1 MKKII
6 LTLVLGLSLF
16 AGSTYETLVF
26 VSDDLKSLT
35 RYKSM
40 RYDSGG
46 IKQFLLG
53 ENFDK
58 NSITYIKPNRYEWT
72 KYKHNGMN
80 QDTLYF
86 PNTTNYAYLQ
96 NEMVNISKT
105 KEGEYFLQVDG
116 GACIGKGCINDEN
129 IISIILPKRFKIIT
143 AESFENTIGEL
154 KYNKNPDFKLIE
166 NTLTSYSKNVKG
178 ASTKI
183 WFIDN
188 SENASIYKNVSDSL
202 EKYSQISVVKTD
214 TQTKIT
220 MPMDNVF
227 SSGNAVMKKQGKEW
241 LSVLFNAIKD
251 KKYLEIR
258 VEGHSD
264 NIPIHNNKYASNW
277 ELSAARASDAVK
289 FLIKEGVI
297 NNKLA
302 AVGYSSTRPLVKN
315 SSSKNR
321 AKNRRIEITIV
332 GEKAN

>member
-1 MKKII
+1 MNKII
-6 LTLVLGLSLF
+6 FSMFLAEHLF
-16 AGSTYETLVF
+16 AGPTYETLVF
-26 VSDDLKSLT
+26 VSDDLKST
-35 RYKSM
+35 TTYKSV
-40 RYDSGG
+40 RYESAG
-46 IKQFLLG
+46 IKQFLFG

-58 NSITYIKPNRYEWT
+58 STITYIKPNRYEWK
-72 KYKHNGMN
+72 KYNNNGVN
-80 QDTLYF
+80 EDDLYF
-86 PNTTNYAYLQ
+86 PNTTNHAYLQ
-96 NEMVNISKT
+96 NEVVKISKT
-105 KEGEYFLQVDG
+105 KEGEYFFQVDG
-116 GACIGKGCINDEN
+116 GACIGQGCITNEN
-129 IISIILPKRFKIIT
+129 IISIILPKRFKLMT
-143 AESFENTIGEL
+143 AESFENISG
-154 KYNKNPDFKLIE
+154 KYNYNKDANFKLIE
-166 NTLTSYSKNVKG
+166 NTLTLYTKNVKG
-178 ASTKI
+178 AYAKI

-188 SENASIYKNVSDSL
+188 SENAAIYKNVSNSL

-277 ELSAARASDAVK
+277 ELSAARAADAVK
-289 FLIKEGVI
+289 FLIKKGVI
-297 NNKLA
+297 DNKLA

-315 SSSKNR
+315 NSANNR

-332 GEKAN
+332 GKKAN